1 MKIHDVITESELQ
14 QLDEAPAGMGMFGR
28 AGRKIA
34 SKLGHT
40 KSTGVLDAGNDAIA
54 LRKEFNRYLGK
65 TGQQP
70 NSEALMMFLQSS
82 GYPTQGVEK
91 IIAGHD
97 AGAPTGVLGK
107 GSSNISAFRDKM
119 AQKKAAAG
127 GGGAQQ
133 KIEPTGNIE
142 VPPGGETPA
151 AGGGAADTPAGFAP
165 KANVSVTDPSGN
177 PVPTGVPSTTDPLSR
192 IKSLAGVGGST
203 SATAAEPAA
212 PSAPAAPGAKL
223 DPEKAAALKDKLKNK
238 QGIAATSGTGFKTAK
253 ADATAR
259 GIKNFE
265 SIGLGEEGEEAKV
278 LPSSVIDQALLRAV
292 QDSYKLGAGQNINTG
307 ASGTTPGLDKDQP
320 KQGIMGKFGAG
331 FKAGMSGDTSG
342 GAGGG
347 SGDAEGGVE
356 GSLNA
361 RAMAQLLPGVDPT
374 MLATSVKSVMTG
386 GNLSMKQQQALA
398 TAFTAL
404 IKADPQTTT
413 KVMNMLKR
421 VSAPGAAG

>member
-14 QLDEAPAGMGMFGR
+14 QLDEAPAGMGVFGR

-34 SKLGHT
+34 SKLGHS

-70 NSEALMMFLQSS
+70 NSEALMMFLQQS

-107 GSSNISAFRDKM
+107 GSSNISAFRDRM

-127 GGGAQQ
+127 GDAQQ

-177 PVPTGVPSTTDPLSR
+177 PVPTGVPSTTTDPLAR

-203 SATAAEPAA
+203 AATAAEPAA
-212 PSAPAAPGAKL
+212 AAPANPQADLKAKL
-223 DPEKAAALKDKLKNK
+223 KAKQGVGATTGGGFKAAK
-238 QGIAATSGTGFKTAK
+238 AK
-253 ADATAR
+253 FGKA
-259 GIKNFE
+259 FE
-265 SIGLGEEGEEAKV
+265 NLDLENMELDEEGDVKV
-278 LPSSVIDQALLRAV
+278 LPSSIIDQALLRAV

-307 ASGTTPGLDKDQP
+307 ASGTTPGLDQDKP
-320 KQGIMGKFGAG
+320 KQGMMGKFAQGFSQAAG
-331 FKAGMSGDTSG
+331 GNTGSLG
-342 GAGGG
+342 GADGG
-347 SGDAEGGVE
+347 SGDVE

-361 RAMAQLLPGVDPT
+361 RQMAQLLPGVDPS
-374 MLATSVKSVMTG
+374 LLQTSVKAVMTG

-413 KVMNMLKR
+413 KVMNMLKK